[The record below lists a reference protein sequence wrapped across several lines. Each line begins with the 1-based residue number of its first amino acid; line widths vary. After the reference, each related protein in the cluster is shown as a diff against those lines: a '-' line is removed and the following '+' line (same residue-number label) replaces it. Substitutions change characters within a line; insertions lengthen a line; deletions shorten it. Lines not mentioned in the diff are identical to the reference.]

1 MMIDKGKVIYMAY
14 RAVSYSLSPFIYI
27 HLQWRRFRGLEH
39 PIRWRERLG
48 HPSINRPPG
57 PFLWFHA
64 VSLGEGL
71 AAIPVIRRCIQQ
83 KPNLTILMTTT
94 TTSAFEV
101 IKDRLPN
108 DVLYQYAPLDTPSA
122 MDDFLD
128 YWNPVAVMLME
139 SELWPNLV
147 FGATKKGI
155 TMALLNARMSSKS
168 FHRWST
174 PIVFPLIS
182 SMLSKFSLIA
192 PLSNVEAIRYQLLQ
206 APPFIINFA
215 GDLKYAVNN
224 VDISMQDNTCLEDL
238 QLRLGNRPVWMASS
252 IHKGE
257 DEVVVGVHRALMQ
270 VYPNVITIIV
280 PRHPQLGQQMA
291 LELRKDGFNVVLRS
305 CKEKILPST
314 NFYIVDT
321 LGSFTYVF
329 VHLGFNL
336 LLSLKFRAHCLDF
349 PIWGELRSL
358 YRIIPVAVIGGSFLP
373 GLAGHNVSEAA
384 AAGCAVLTGRYVGH
398 FSRMILEM
406 QQINPLSVMQ
416 TDLLKKLLELFSNA
430 NTLETHRM
438 AAKQAFH
445 ALSNGVVSNIW
456 NLLNIHVIQKALP
469 PEIK

>member
-14 RAVSYSLSPFIYI
+14 RAVSYSISPFIYI

-57 PFLWFHA
+57 PLLWFHA

-71 AAIPVIRRCIQQ
+71 TAIPVIRRCIQQ

-108 DVLYQYAPLDTPSA
+108 DVLYQYAPLDTPA
-122 MDDFLD
+122 AIDDFLG

-147 FGATKKGI
+147 FGATKRGI
-155 TMALLNARMSSKS
+155 IMALLNARISSKS
-168 FHRWST
+168 FHRWSR

-215 GDLKYAVNN
+215 GDLKYAVND
-224 VDISMQDNTCLEDL
+224 VGTSMQENTCLEDL

-257 DEVVVGVHRALMQ
+257 DEVVLGIHKALMQ
-270 VYPNVITIIV
+270 VYHDVITIIV

-291 LELRKDGFNVVLRS
+291 LALQKDGFNVALRS

-321 LGSFTYVF
+321 LG
-329 VHLGFNL
+329 
-336 LLSLKFRAHCLDF
+336 
-349 PIWGELRSL
+349 ELRSL
-358 YRIIPVAVIGGSFLP
+358 YGIIPVAVIGGSFLP
-373 GLAGHNVSEAA
+373 SLAGHNVSEAA
-384 AAGCAVLTGRYVGH
+384 AAGCAVLTGCYVGH

-406 QQINPLSVMQ
+406 QQINPLSVVQVYGQ
-416 TDLLKKLLELFSNA
+416 TDLLKNLLELFSNA
-430 NTLETHRM
+430 DALETHRM

-456 NLLNIHVIQKALP
+456 NLINIHVIEKALP

>member
-1 MMIDKGKVIYMAY
+1 MAY
-14 RAVSYSLSPFIYI
+14 RAVSYSISPFIYI
-27 HLQWRRFRGLEH
+27 QLQWRRFRGLEH
-39 PIRWRERLG
+39 PTRWRERLG

-57 PFLWFHA
+57 PLLWFHA

-122 MDDFLD
+122 MDDFLE

-168 FHRWST
+168 FHRWSR

-215 GDLKYAVNN
+215 GDLKYAVDN

-238 QLRLGNRPVWMASS
+238 QQLRLDNRPVWMASS

-257 DEVVVGVHRALMQ
+257 DEVVLEVHRALMQ

-291 LELRKDGFNVVLRS
+291 LALQKDGFNVVLRS
-305 CKEKILPST
+305 CNEKILPST

-321 LGSFTYVF
+321 L
-329 VHLGFNL
+329 
-336 LLSLKFRAHCLDF
+336 
-349 PIWGELRSL
+349 GELRSL

-384 AAGCAVLTGRYVGH
+384 AAGCAVLTGCYVGH

-416 TDLLKKLLELFSNA
+416 TDLLRNLVELFSNA
-430 NTLETHRM
+430 DALETHRM

-445 ALSNGVVSNIW
+445 ALSNGVVSNVW
-456 NLLNIHVIQKALP
+456 NLINIHVIEKALP

>member
-147 FGATKKGI
+147 FGATKKGLFADYYGI
-155 TMALLNARMSSKS
+155 VKCSDVFQILPPLVYTNSVSVDFIDALEV
-168 FHRWST
+168 FFDCST
-174 PIVFPLIS
+174 GIEYIH
-182 SMLSKFSLIA
+182 
-192 PLSNVEAIRYQLLQ
+192 SNVEAIRYQLLQ

-321 LGSFTYVF
+321 LG
-329 VHLGFNL
+329 
-336 LLSLKFRAHCLDF
+336 
-349 PIWGELRSL
+349 ELRSL

-416 TDLLKKLLELFSNA
+416 VSGQTDLLKKLLELFSNA